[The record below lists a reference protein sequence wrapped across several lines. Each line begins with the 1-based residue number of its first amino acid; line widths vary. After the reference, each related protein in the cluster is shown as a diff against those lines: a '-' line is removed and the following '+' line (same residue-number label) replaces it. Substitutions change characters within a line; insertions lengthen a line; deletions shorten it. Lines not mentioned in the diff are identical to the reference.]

1 MLDLYNQAVLNV
13 TDACICIAGIC
24 WTKGGM
30 ISGKSMC
37 TPGTKIL
44 PPIPGKLITLSSM
57 KVSAVILCD
66 VTHKIPLIPLHTDP
80 ITHRSVPLKE
90 WFT

>member
-1 MLDLYNQAVLNV
+1 MLDFYNQAVLNV

-57 KVSAVILCD
+57 KVSAAMLPTRSLSSTI
-66 VTHKIPLIPLHTDP
+66 KRLISHSL
-80 ITHRSVPLKE
+80 
-90 WFT
+90 